1 MFKVDII
8 LKGRVQGVGF
18 RYYAKQTADEMKVS
32 GKVWNNYDGSVEIIG
47 YLETKR
53 DIDEFVEKMKL
64 GPQMSSVKES
74 VVTVIAVDPPVDDG
88 FEIAN

>member
-1 MFKVDII
+1 MFKVNII

-18 RYYAKQTADEMKVS
+18 RYYAKQIADEMKVS

-47 YLETKR
+47 YLDTKLQM
-53 DIDEFVEKMKL
+53 DEFIEKIKI

-74 VVTVIAVDPPVDDG
+74 LVTVIATDPPIEEL
-88 FEIAN
+88 FEIID

>member
-18 RYYAKQTADEMKVS
+18 RYYAKRTADEMKVS
-32 GKVWNNYDGSVEIIG
+32 GNVWNNYDGSVEIIG
-47 YLETKR
+47 YLETRK

-74 VVTVIAVDPPVDDG
+74 VVTVTAVDPPIDDG
-88 FEIAN
+88 FEIVN